1 MSIFLSNSVIALF
14 FVESIVLVLLSYS
27 FFVALR
33 IIKDWDHT
41 ETTVLQ
47 YQLEKESYLATTIV
61 YFVSIILVVVFL
73 YFVVMLDDLSAII
86 PGAMCAAGVV
96 GTNIYGNILLLSK
109 LFLLFGFGVWIVVN
123 HLDIE
128 QTDYPYLLKKY
139 YWFVGLYILYLSQ
152 FVVQIL
158 YFTNISLS
166 EPVLCC
172 SVVFDTQ
179 DSLFFLKEH
188 KLLLTGF
195 YTTYIS
201 LMIAS
206 IYKKPGLS
214 FMSAVLYLF
223 VSYFA
228 IVYFFGTYI
237 YELPTHN
244 CPFCMLQVEYYF
256 VGFIVWLL
264 LFFTIYFAIL
274 PYIIET
280 FIKKRYD
287 STYRAVVVSGTIFML
302 LCSYFVV
309 EYYMRNG
316 VFL

>member
-1 MSIFLSNSVIALF
+1 MSIFLSNSIIALF
-14 FVESIVLVLLSYS
+14 FVESIVLVLLTYS
-27 FFVALR
+27 FFVALN
-33 IIKDWDHT
+33 IIKNWDHT
-41 ETTVLQ
+41 DTTALQ
-47 YQLEKESYLATTIV
+47 YQLEKESYLATTII
-61 YFVSIILVVVFL
+61 YFASFVLVVVFI
-73 YFVVMLDDLSAII
+73 YFVIMLDDLSAIM

-96 GTNIYGNILLLSK
+96 GANIYGNILLISK

-123 HLDIE
+123 RLDTQQI
-128 QTDYPYLLKKY
+128 DYPYLLKKY
-139 YWFVGLYILYLSQ
+139 YWFVGLYVLYLSQ

-172 SVVFDTQ
+172 SAVFDTQ
-179 DSLFFLKEH
+179 DSLSFLKDH
-188 KLLLTGF
+188 KVLLTGF

-206 IYKKPGLS
+206 MDKKPLLS
-214 FMSAVLYLF
+214 FISGVLYLF

-244 CPFCMLQVEYYF
+244 CPFCMLQVEYSF
-256 VGFIVWLL
+256 VGFVVWIL
-264 LFFTIYFAIL
+264 LFFTTYFAIL
-274 PYIIET
+274 PYIVET
-280 FIKKRYD
+280 FIKKRYNA
-287 STYRAVVVSGTIFML
+287 TYKAVIISGTMFML
-302 LCSYFVV
+302 LCSYFVA